1 MAVETME
8 GSDRPFTVSET
19 HGILLRPEHRI
30 IASSDRLGWKSLYAS
45 TQREAPY
52 AATYAGVPDH
62 LIILHLDG
70 PVTVS
75 RVLGKS
81 SASRVIPPGGLFM
94 LPGGVDFG
102 VRLGG
107 DLSTLHLYVRQA
119 VVQEVAAGLSPTGS
133 GSIELLPR
141 LGAKDP
147 LIERLALEARDALTD
162 SDPSAPIYIDYLT
175 RTIAARLIRAHSTQS
190 TPRPELKAGAL
201 TRIQLD
207 RAVDYMEANLDRS
220 LTLPDVADAVGLS
233 ATHFAQRFKRST
245 GSAPHQYLMRS
256 RIERARRL
264 LAETDNA
271 IAQIAFACGFAHQEH
286 LTRVFRRLSGETP
299 ARFRRGT
306 RG

>member
-1 MAVETME
+1 MAA
-8 GSDRPFTVSET
+8 SARPFTVHET

-30 IASSDRLGWKSLYAS
+30 IAASDRLGWRSLYAS

-62 LIILHLDG
+62 LVILHLDG

-94 LPGGVDFG
+94 LPGGIDFG

-119 VVQEVAAGLSPTGS
+119 IIAEVAADLSTHDDAGV
-133 GSIELLPR
+133 ELVPR
-141 LGAKDP
+141 LGARDP
-147 LIERLALEARDALTD
+147 LVERLALEVRDALTD
-162 SDPSAPIYIDYLT
+162 PDPTAPIYIDYLT
-175 RTIAARLIRAHSTQS
+175 RAVAARLIRAHSTRS
-190 TPRPELKAGAL
+190 VPRPEARAGAL
-201 TRIQLD
+201 TRAQLD
-207 RAVDYMEANLDRS
+207 RAVDYMEAHLDTPLA
-220 LTLPDVADAVGLS
+220 LTDVAHAAGLS
-233 ATHFAQRFKRST
+233 ATHFARRFKQST
-245 GSAPHQYLMRS
+245 GSAPHQYLMRC
-256 RIERARRL
+256 RVERARRL

-299 ARFRRGT
+299 ARYRRGAQ
-306 RG
+306 R

>member
-1 MAVETME
+1 VETME

-133 GSIELLPR
+133 GSIELPSQARCQRSADRTACPGSARCAHGFRSERANLHRLSDSHHCGSPDSCAFHTIDAAPR
-141 LGAKDP
+141 AQG
-147 LIERLALEARDALTD
+147 R
-162 SDPSAPIYIDYLT
+162 
-175 RTIAARLIRAHSTQS
+175 RAHTHST
-190 TPRPELKAGAL
+190 
-201 TRIQLD
+201 
-207 RAVDYMEANLDRS
+207 
-220 LTLPDVADAVGLS
+220 
-233 ATHFAQRFKRST
+233 
-245 GSAPHQYLMRS
+245 RS
-256 RIERARRL
+256 RRRL
-264 LAETDNA
+264 H
-271 IAQIAFACGFAHQEH
+271 GSKS
-286 LTRVFRRLSGETP
+286 R
-299 ARFRRGT
+299 
-306 RG
+306 